1 MKTMN
6 QMLGLLL
13 VLQAGVAVVTWS
25 SKRVVEVEARNLV
38 GFGPD
43 DVAEVT
49 ISRMPGELKTD
60 DGPSITI
67 KRVDGGWVMPQAD
80 DFPLDTGKVNDMLG
94 RLTLAKIRRP
104 VASKPENHNAL
115 QVGPQAYDKLIRLVT
130 RDGQTV
136 TIYAG
141 NAKGQSMHARF
152 DGQDEVYLA
161 RGVQAWN
168 LSHQIDDYADTD
180 YVRIENATEIRVL
193 NQHGAIDAQQNED
206 GTWSVA
212 QLPPGSPVDLARV
225 RSLVRAA
232 QTIKINQPAGRALKP
247 EFGLG
252 QNARATVFLKGPNG
266 SVSYAVGAQTDR
278 YVYIKAEGKDFVALV
293 YKFNA
298 SAVLKT
304 RASDLVDQT
313 KLEKGAPS
321 QGWPLPRDQWPQDRP
336 AGNTTPK

>member
-1 MKTMN
+1 MN

-67 KRVDGGWVMPQAD
+67 KRVDGGWVMPEAD

-130 RDGQTV
+130 RDDQTV

-161 RGVQAWN
+161 RGYKLGTYLTKSMTTLIPTMSASKMPLRSGSSISTVPSMHSRTKMAHGPS
-168 LSHQIDDYADTD
+168 LSYH
-180 YVRIENATEIRVL
+180 
-193 NQHGAIDAQQNED
+193 
-206 GTWSVA
+206 
-212 QLPPGSPVDLARV
+212 
-225 RSLVRAA
+225 
-232 QTIKINQPAGRALKP
+232 PA
-247 EFGLG
+247 
-252 QNARATVFLKGPNG
+252 
-266 SVSYAVGAQTDR
+266 
-278 YVYIKAEGKDFVALV
+278 
-293 YKFNA
+293 
-298 SAVLKT
+298 
-304 RASDLVDQT
+304 
-313 KLEKGAPS
+313 
-321 QGWPLPRDQWPQDRP
+321 PRWI
-336 AGNTTPK
+336 